1 MALSV
6 LAVVV
11 LGRLGDVLHDW
22 SGERCR
28 IMLYMTLYLCGSP
41 QPQQFTTFSRDQFLS
56 TLTYNPIHRPIDLN
70 EEM

>member
-11 LGRLGDVLHDW
+11 LDRLGDVLHDW

-28 IMLYMTLYLCGSP
+28 IMLYMTLYLWFTGSLQLLAETNFY
-41 QPQQFTTFSRDQFLS
+41 QP
-56 TLTYNPIHRPIDLN
+56 
-70 EEM
+70 

>member
-11 LGRLGDVLHDW
+11 LDRLGDVLHDW

-28 IMLYMTLYLCGSP
+28 IMLYMTLPVVNVVTTPSHSSLQLLVETNFY
-41 QPQQFTTFSRDQFLS
+41 QP
-56 TLTYNPIHRPIDLN
+56 
-70 EEM
+70 